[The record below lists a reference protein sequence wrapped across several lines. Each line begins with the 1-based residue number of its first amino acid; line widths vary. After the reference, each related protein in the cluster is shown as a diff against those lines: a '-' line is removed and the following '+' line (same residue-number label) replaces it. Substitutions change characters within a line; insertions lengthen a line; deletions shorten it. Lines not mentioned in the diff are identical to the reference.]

1 MGLIKFLINPFLLVF
16 WVLFRWIGGAIDRRL
31 GPRSGFV
38 VALALFAGLT
48 GLLAYQGWSLRH
60 ELGIVTG
67 LSQPR
72 NTPFVEGKVTAVLG
86 VKERKYTQTQ
96 QLIIALPDGRGGVRP
111 WKTNEVRA
119 NANALKV
126 GDVARV
132 YLHGQDQEPKLR
144 PEDDFSSD
152 LIASLFGTGLPF
164 ILWLLALWYLF
175 VRKSA
180 YQAAAGGKTIHRPGM
195 QNAARPVRAPVVQ
208 RGGKLLSTQQRL
220 ESNRQAFDRL
230 RRD

>member
-31 GPRSGFV
+31 GPKSGFV

-48 GLLAYQGWSLRH
+48 GLLAYQSWSLRQ
-60 ELGIVTG
+60 ELGIVTS

-72 NTPFVEGKVTAVLG
+72 NTPFVEGQVTAVLG

-132 YLHGQDQEPKLR
+132 YLHGQDQDPSLK

-152 LIASLFGTGLPF
+152 LITSLFGTGIPF
-164 ILWLLALWYLF
+164 ILWLLALWYLT
-175 VRKSA
+175 VRKST
-180 YQAAAGGKTIHRPGM
+180 YQAAAG
-195 QNAARPVRAPVVQ
+195 ARPVMKRKAMNDSAPIRTSAVQ
-208 RGGKLLSTQQRL
+208 RGGKLPTTQQRL
-220 ESNRQAFDRL
+220 DTNSQAFKRL
-230 RRD
+230 RRN